1 MKRLIVS
8 IALVFCCY
16 SCTKDCANSQQAK
29 CLETPD
35 TGTTCAAYFESWFY
49 NQGTN
54 TCELIGYSG
63 CSPVGFTTKV
73 ACESCACN
81 Q

>member
-1 MKRLIVS
+1 MKQLIVIFS
-8 IALVFCCY
+8 LLFCTV
-16 SCTKDCANSQQAK
+16 SCTKDCTDSQQTK
-29 CLETPD
+29 CSETPV

-63 CSPVGFTTKV
+63 CSPVGFTTKEE
-73 ACESCACN
+73 CESCDCN

>member
-1 MKRLIVS
+1 MKKIIILALGLIS
-8 IALVFCCY
+8 IS
-16 SCTKDCANSQQAK
+16 SCKKDCTNSQQTK
-29 CLETPD
+29 CSATPD

-54 TCELIGYSG
+54 TCELMGYSG
-63 CSPVGFTTKV
+63 CSPIGFETKE
-73 ACESCACN
+73 ACETCDCN

>member
-1 MKRLIVS
+1 MKQLI
-8 IALVFCCY
+8 IITALLLSFS
-16 SCTKDCANSQQAK
+16 SCTKDCTNSQQAA
-29 CLETPD
+29 CMETPA

-63 CSPVGFTTKV
+63 CSPVGFETKA
-73 ACESCACN
+73 ACENCGCN

>member
-1 MKRLIVS
+1 MKQLIVF
-8 IALVFCCY
+8 IFIVFSSV
-16 SCTKDCANSQQAK
+16 SCTKDCTDSQQTK
-29 CLETPD
+29 CSATPE
-35 TGTTCAAYFESWFY
+35 TGTICAAYFESWFY

-63 CSPVGFTTKV
+63 CSPVGFETKEE
-73 ACESCACN
+73 CESCDCN